1 MQVTLYSKPDC
12 PLCEELKADLLSL
25 QAELGF
31 DLAERNIEEDP
42 VDWQRFRTLIP
53 VVDIAGGPTLFPPHA
68 WDQVR
73 RALIDSSRREHGQ
86 G

>member
-31 DLAERNIEEDP
+31 DLTERNIEEDAG
-42 VDWQRFRTLIP
+42 DWQRFRTLIP

-68 WDQVR
+68 WDPLR
-73 RALIDSSRREHGQ
+73 RALIERSQRQDGQ